1 MKENYTK
8 TESNSWY
15 KSAQS
20 SQDIENYNIGLAGNP
35 NTAPEILEKMI
46 RNGLRKNGLT
56 LKNNWVVFH
65 AVRNPNCPAS
75 ALEFVI
81 NRDVQDSYSEL
92 AAKNPNCPPK
102 ILEELL
108 FSTGLKKDGFSPRI
122 AYCAAQNPNC
132 PPEALEKLIR
142 TGRYDCVAQE
152 AAENPNCPASAL
164 EYIVKKHGNTAMGF
178 IAALNKNIDPLVLD
192 NILKNGEPDQI
203 SQRAACNEKCP
214 VAVME
219 RELKKRQYDSVCTS
233 IVQNPN
239 CPSYLLEYAIF
250 GRKLIGKIDEVAYHA
265 ARNLNC
271 DPKMLERILKEYPDY
286 NVSESASNNPNCP
299 LKAKIKWMMDTG
311 KIEKEDPSK
320 HIIEKE
326 EVEIKEDPDLQKLR
340 DLISKNMNWYKK
352 AQVNEYYN
360 NRIAKDLNTSPEIL
374 EKILEQGNDDMIS
387 WNASK
392 NLNCPPQ
399 AKEKWMMLMKSMREK
414 ERYKLMQELMVPKI
428 EEYDLDAIEDVQ
440 AKNNNWYKT
449 SQLNEDYYTSEIA
462 SNPNT
467 SPEILKK
474 ILEQG
479 NNDSVSCY
487 AAENPNCP
495 AYLLEMVLKRGK
507 DDDVSCYAAENEN
520 CPGSA
525 LEMVLKRGNNDFVS
539 QYAAS
544 NPNCPA
550 SALEM
555 VLKRG
560 NSDNVSYYAVKNP
573 NCPGSALEMVLKR
586 GNNDNVSRIAA
597 RNPNCPALAKIKWMQ
612 ATGRIGQFD
621 PSKHIMESDEKE
633 YKEDPDLQKLRDL
646 IASNN
651 SLYKKADIEIEDIS
665 KFITKKDFEDII
677 TRIYNQNKE
686 YLMDDDPPINSWM
699 DWIKEDSSY
708 NIGNAI
714 DSDAVVYDMYF
725 RGLPELMNKADLV
738 EAYKQGLLKDNVE
751 QPYTYEPIE
760 FKEDIKEEREPLPW
774 EKAKTKIVDDK
785 KAKLVYEK
793 ATQRMTQS
801 NQEEISSYRKEL
813 FYMYNS
819 DKELAKKIGIS
830 DAELN
835 KKIKSLTGFSITAKK
850 SQDWLNRNIPE
861 DHQWNGIANSSFIG
875 RQVVK
880 PEDLDTLVKKIDVSK
895 DGQDFYFAQSG
906 ELLRRQIATVF
917 LAIDSR
923 INYQDLS
930 FEIGDCNPD
939 NKNKTIGGLFLAT
952 ENKIR
957 ISRVYQDTVAH
968 EIGHYLDYK
977 FSKEL
982 NENCVEGLSAAYY
995 INSQNKEYMDWI
1007 NKYRAFVKNLMKKSD
1022 IGSEYLQKP
1031 TEVFARFIAQFVR
1044 WTTSQAG
1051 RVYSDH
1057 NSYRGDKFTDSDF
1070 RTFVHLLQEKSYIDK
1085 NFSKQ

>member
-1 MKENYTK
+1 MENYY
-8 TESNSWY
+8 TE
-15 KSAQS
+15 
-20 SQDIENYNIGLAGNP
+20 E
-35 NTAPEILEKMI
+35 
-46 RNGLRKNGLT
+46 
-56 LKNNWVVFH
+56 
-65 AVRNPNCPAS
+65 
-75 ALEFVI
+75 
-81 NRDVQDSYSEL
+81 
-92 AAKNPNCPPK
+92 
-102 ILEELL
+102 
-108 FSTGLKKDGFSPRI
+108 
-122 AYCAAQNPNC
+122 
-132 PPEALEKLIR
+132 
-142 TGRYDCVAQE
+142 
-152 AAENPNCPASAL
+152 
-164 EYIVKKHGNTAMGF
+164 
-178 IAALNKNIDPLVLD
+178 
-192 NILKNGEPDQI
+192 
-203 SQRAACNEKCP
+203 
-214 VAVME
+214 
-219 RELKKRQYDSVCTS
+219 
-233 IVQNPN
+233 
-239 CPSYLLEYAIF
+239 
-250 GRKLIGKIDEVAYHA
+250 
-265 ARNLNC
+265 
-271 DPKMLERILKEYPDY
+271 
-286 NVSESASNNPNCP
+286 
-299 LKAKIKWMMDTG
+299 
-311 KIEKEDPSK
+311 
-320 HIIEKE
+320 
-326 EVEIKEDPDLQKLR
+326 
-340 DLISKNMNWYKK
+340 
-352 AQVNEYYN
+352 
-360 NRIAKDLNTSPEIL
+360 IAK
-374 EKILEQGNDDMIS
+374 
-387 WNASK
+387 
-392 NLNCPPQ
+392 
-399 AKEKWMMLMKSMREK
+399 
-414 ERYKLMQELMVPKI
+414 
-428 EEYDLDAIEDVQ
+428 
-440 AKNNNWYKT
+440 
-449 SQLNEDYYTSEIA
+449 
-462 SNPNT
+462 NPNT

-479 NNDSVSCY
+479 KDDYVSCFAAYNPNCPGSALEMVLKRGNNDEVSWN

-495 AYLLEMVLKRGK
+495 AYL
-507 DDDVSCYAAENEN
+507 
-520 CPGSA
+520 

-939 NKNKTIGGLFLAT
+939 NKNKTIGGLFLVT